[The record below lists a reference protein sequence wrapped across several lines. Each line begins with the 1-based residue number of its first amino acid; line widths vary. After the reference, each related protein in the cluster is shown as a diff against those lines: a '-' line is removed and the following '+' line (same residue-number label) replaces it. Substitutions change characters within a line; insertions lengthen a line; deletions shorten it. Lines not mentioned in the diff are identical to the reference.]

1 MQDQEERIAGAVS
14 LGKSLE
20 SSTQVEGSSVDRSTG
35 SSMGTGKQ
43 VDGRVGIW
51 KFSSDHFS
59 FLRDRGS
66 KVINRKVQKS
76 NRALKKEE
84 V

>member
-43 VDGRVGIW
+43 VDGGGWESGNSLLIISV
-51 KFSSDHFS
+51 FSETEEVRSS
-59 FLRDRGS
+59 IERS
-66 KVINRKVQKS
+66 RKVT
-76 NRALKKEE
+76 EP
-84 V
+84 

>member
-43 VDGRVGIW
+43 VDGGGGNLEIL
-51 KFSSDHFS
+51 F
-59 FLRDRGS
+59 
-66 KVINRKVQKS
+66 
-76 NRALKKEE
+76 
-84 V
+84 